1 MYVSNNTFVSSFPHN
16 CLLQIVFFTHDWS
29 ISLKQLYA
37 AEWIVFTALGFSLKS
52 TPSQVAF
59 HFKRLLKVLEWDSR
73 SYLGDEMYSQWQD
86 SLLDE
91 SRRKERMKARREL
104 RMKANERKLL
114 KLQRKL
120 HAEGHRRA
128 STSSDSQGYR
138 RHSIDTMQSIPG
150 TPKQETSAS
159 SQDQNT
165 KTDSP
170 VVVKGILSRLSRP
183 KMSTQHSHGED
194 LDRLPKQEKKPTW
207 SRHSYSTPNLK
218 ALSSSATETQVTG
231 IPNIPEGESS
241 PHSKDDTD
249 MNYSHG
255 VK

>member
-1 MYVSNNTFVSSFPHN
+1 
-16 CLLQIVFFTHDWS
+16 
-29 ISLKQLYA
+29 
-37 AEWIVFTALGFSLKS
+37 
-52 TPSQVAF
+52 
-59 HFKRLLKVLEWDSR
+59 
-73 SYLGDEMYSQWQD
+73 
-86 SLLDE
+86 
-91 SRRKERMKARREL
+91 
-104 RMKANERKLL
+104 
-114 KLQRKL
+114 
-120 HAEGHRRA
+120 
-128 STSSDSQGYR
+128 
-138 RHSIDTMQSIPG
+138 MQSIPG

-183 KMSTQHSHGED
+183 KMSTQHS
-194 LDRLPKQEKKPTW
+194 PKQEKKPTW